1 MDKSAFEALGG
12 TYVRNGDYLFPNI
25 TVDESPMLGKWGLL
39 RKQYLKEHR
48 SGLYSSMLLTGK
60 LDRHLAEID
69 HICEERADRIAH
81 QLKQAEGI
89 TEVLKARDQMEW
101 VRRMN
106 SIQSRAEEIVLNEL
120 IYC

>member
-25 TVDESPMLGKWGLL
+25 TIEDSATLGKWGLL

-48 SGLYSSMLLTGK
+48 HGPYSSMLLTGK

-69 HICEERADRIAH
+69 LSCEECADRIVQ

-89 TEVLKARDQMEW
+89 TEALKARDPMEW
-101 VRRMN
+101 VRCMN
-106 SIQSRAEEIVLNEL
+106 SIHSRAEEIVLAEF
-120 IYC
+120 IHC